1 MIGGLPPHPRSRI
14 APTPSGFLHPGNG
27 AAFLLTHR
35 LVREQGGT
43 LLLRID
49 DMDAERVRPEHLDD
63 IFDSLRWLGIDW
75 QEGPRDP
82 EDLASTWSQQLRIPR
97 YLELAVRLR
106 ELGVLYACD
115 CSRRKVRELVGD
127 GPYPGTC
134 RDRGLP
140 LDAPEVAWRLRL
152 PGPCPVRFTSWP
164 VGEQVVDLASAMGDP
179 VLRQRNGRPAYQLAS
194 LADDVDQR
202 MDLIV
207 RGEDLLASTACQV
220 HLARLLGFQAFAEAV
235 FVHHPLLTDAGGR
248 KLSKTDGD
256 GSLRALR
263 QAGDGPEAVRS
274 EADRMFQELL
284 RAR

>member
-1 MIGGLPPHPRSRI
+1 MIGGLPLHPRSRI

-35 LVREQGGT
+35 LVSERKGT

-49 DMDAERVRPEHLDD
+49 DLDAERVRPEYLED

-75 QEGPRDP
+75 DEGPGTPD
-82 EDLASTWSQQLRIPR
+82 ELARNWSQQLRIAR
-97 YLELAVRLR
+97 YLELAARLR
-106 ELGVLYACD
+106 DLGVLYACD
-115 CSRRKVRELVGD
+115 CSRRKIRELVGD

-134 RDRGLP
+134 RDRGLS
-140 LDAPEVAWRLRL
+140 LDTPEMAWRLQL
-152 PGPCPVRFTSWP
+152 PEVCRVSFRSWP
-164 VGEQVVDLASAMGDP
+164 NGEHTVDLVSAMGDP
-179 VLRQRNGRPAYQLAS
+179 VLRQRNGQPAYQLAS

-256 GSLRALR
+256 GSLKAL
-263 QAGDGPEAVRS
+263 QEDGVRPERIEH
-274 EADRMFQELL
+274 EAERLL
-284 RAR
+284 KAMLDT